1 MKINCV
7 IVDDEPLARKGML
20 EYVNQVD
27 FLDVKGMF
35 ADVREV
41 YRLLSEEQ
49 VDLIFL
55 DIEMPVMSGIDFI
68 KTLKQPPFIIFTTAF
83 QSYALEGY
91 ELDVID
97 FLVKPVAFTRFLKA
111 VSKAREIIL
120 AIRAEKKEQEL
131 NNYFFIKENGIY
143 TKVLYGDVQF
153 AEALQNYVSLHLTE
167 RKIIIYITLSLLEKQ
182 LPESSFMRIHKSYII
197 ALNKI
202 NAIDG
207 NMVTIQSVK
216 IPISRKLRDL
226 LLQRVLENKLL
237 KR

>member
-55 DIEMPVMSGIDFI
+55 DIEMPVLSGIDFI

>member
-27 FLDVKGMF
+27 FLEVRGVF
-35 ADVREV
+35 ADVKEV
-41 YRLLSEEQ
+41 YRLLIAEE

-55 DIEMPVMSGIDFI
+55 DIEMPVMSGIEFI
-68 KTLKQPPFIIFTTAF
+68 KTLKRPPFIIFTTAF

-97 FLVKPVAFTRFLKA
+97 FLVKPIAFTRFLKA
-111 VSKAREIIL
+111 VHKAREIIL
-120 AIRAEKKEQEL
+120 ATRAEKKEQEL

-153 AEALQNYVSLHLTE
+153 AEGLQNYVSLQLTE
-167 RKIIIYITLSLLEKQ
+167 RKIITYITLSLLEKQ
-182 LPESSFMRIHKSYII
+182 LPASSFMRIHKSYIV

-202 NAIDG
+202 SAING
-207 NMVTIQSVK
+207 NMVTIQSVE
-216 IPISRKLRDL
+216 IPISRKVRDQL
-226 LLQRVLENKLL
+226 MQRVLENKLL

>member
-1 MKINCV
+1 
-7 IVDDEPLARKGML
+7 L
-20 EYVNQVD
+20 
-27 FLDVKGMF
+27 
-35 ADVREV
+35 
-41 YRLLSEEQ
+41 
-49 VDLIFL
+49 
-55 DIEMPVMSGIDFI
+55 SGIDFI